1 MSLYS
6 LQLIIN
12 FSFQTFCQ
20 LIPLSSHLRTC
31 SAFKRGSERL
41 SKPSLLMRIKSTG
54 QSSRSSNGKHR
65 DGTRASTVMSEVR
78 ESRSGGSLIAST
90 AKVLFSANRWT
101 IHGICGGNCDQEEDS
116 PAPRFTNKRREAE
129 VDKKCLV

>member
-6 LQLIIN
+6 LQLIID
-12 FSFQTFCQ
+12 FSLQTLCQ

-31 SAFKRGSERL
+31 STFKRGSERL
-41 SKPSLLMRIKSTG
+41 SKPSLLRKIKSTG
-54 QSSRSSNGKHR
+54 QSSRPSNGKYR
-65 DGTRASTVMSEVR
+65 DATRASTVMSGVR
-78 ESRSGGSLIAST
+78 QSRSGGSLIGYT
-90 AKVLFSANRWT
+90 AKVVFSANWWT

-116 PAPRFTNKRREAE
+116 PALRFTTKRREAE